1 MLLAKGINS
10 IILWVL
16 LIPSSTFSTKI
27 VFEFDRRLS
36 HSSRDLLPNFDGK
49 KEELP
54 PDQYFEQKLD
64 HFNLSNGETWQQRYW
79 ANWRYY
85 TATGPAILWIEGEN
99 WAYPN
104 GIIDGQWVS
113 YAEIFKGVIFSLEH
127 RFYGRSVPKNDTST
141 ENLVYLS
148 SQQALADIAFFI
160 QGITKQYYL
169 SDDIKWIVFGCS
181 YAGNLAAW
189 VRMKYPS
196 LVHGAVASSAPIL
209 AKADF
214 GEYYQ
219 VVKASLDSYH
229 PNCSSR
235 IAEAT
240 QQLDRLIKTEA
251 GRKHITKL
259 FQLCTELQDSLS
271 DIASFFQK
279 LATQVANVVQYNKA
293 YRKSN
298 NEIPPRRSIEHLCDI
313 MTYSD
318 ASALDLYAAFHI
330 VNLVQGRYTC
340 RYHTDEK
347 YIEKLR
353 KTDINTILGGSG
365 NRQWTYQTCTEF
377 GYYQRSST
385 TSDTFGIPLL
395 SEQDV
400 KLCEKVFGPEFNET
414 RLKNGIYRTNTI
426 YGGLQV
432 NVGNIIFVHGS
443 VDPWHPLGITRV
455 ESKNSPYKVVFING
469 TSHCG
474 DLNYYDKDID
484 EVKEARKKIQKI
496 MQSWLQNK

>member
-1 MLLAKGINS
+1 MLLVKTINS
-10 IILWVL
+10 MILWVL
-16 LIPSSTFSTKI
+16 LVPSLTFSI
-27 VFEFDRRLS
+27 EMGFDKRLD
-36 HSSRDLLPNFDGK
+36 HSSRDILPDFFGK
-49 KEELP
+49 LHASP

-64 HFNLSNGETWQQRYW
+64 HFNLSNGETWRQRYW

-85 TATGPAILWIEGEN
+85 IATGPAFLMIEGEN
-99 WAYPN
+99 WAHS
-104 GIIDGQWVS
+104 GEVVHGQWVS
-113 YAEIFKGVIFSLEH
+113 YAEIFKGVIFYLEH
-127 RFYGRSVPKNDTST
+127 RFYGRSVPNNDTST

-148 SQQALADIAFFI
+148 SQQALADIAYFI
-160 QGITKQYYL
+160 QGITKQHYL

-181 YAGNLAAW
+181 YAGNLATW

-209 AKADF
+209 AKAEF

-259 FQLCTELQDSLS
+259 FQLCTELQDRIS
-271 DIASFFQK
+271 DIASFFHM
-279 LATQVANVVQYNKA
+279 LANQVAHVVQYNIA

-298 NEIPPRRSIEHLCDI
+298 NEKPPKRSIEYLCDI
-313 MTYSD
+313 MTYSN
-318 ASALDLYAAFHI
+318 ASALDLYAALH
-330 VNLVQGRYTC
+330 VLNLVQNRWTC
-340 RYHTDEK
+340 RDHTDK
-347 YIEKLR
+347 NYIETLK
-353 KTDINTILGGSG
+353 KTDIKTILGGSMK
-365 NRQWTYQTCTEF
+365 RQWFYQTCTEF
-377 GYYQRSST
+377 GYYQRLST
-385 TSDTFGIPLL
+385 TSDTFGIHLL

-400 KLCEKVFGPEFNET
+400 KLCEEVFGPGFNET

-443 VDPWHPLGITRV
+443 MDPWHPLGITRV
-455 ESKNSPYKVVFING
+455 ESKNSPYEVVFING

-474 DLNYYDKDID
+474 DVNYYDKNID

-496 MQSWLQNK
+496 MQSWLQNE